1 MERILFVD
9 DEENLRF
16 LFMKVFEDR
25 GFDLETASNFEEAM
39 TKMRH
44 KPFDVIISDINMPG
58 KSGLA
63 LLHDIK
69 GANPEA
75 NVILIT
81 GNPSVESAADA
92 VRNGAFDYLTKPFN
106 IGVLEEVITKA
117 LHKKRALDERHR
129 LKLIEDEYVTNLED
143 TLQQQT
149 QEIRKAYKFL
159 ERAHQKSLEILATA
173 VDYRDDDTGNHV
185 IRIGGYSTLLAEKLG
200 LSAQST
206 EILRNAAPMHDVGK
220 IGIPDAILQKPGKL
234 TSEEFEIMKQHTV
247 IGAKIF
253 LKSEHPYH
261 IASGIIALTHHEK
274 WDGSG
279 YPRGLAGDE
288 IHIFGRI
295 VAIVDVFDAL
305 TNDRVYKKA
314 WTDEKALELISGER
328 GKHFD
333 PEITRIFV
341 DNFDRIREIRQNIN
355 LDGPGEHAV
364 SLEAFN
370 TQDYSN

>member
-16 LFMKVFEDR
+16 LFLKVFEEQ
-25 GFDLETASNFEEAM
+25 GYDLDTAANFTEAI
-39 TKMRH
+39 TKM
-44 KPFDVIISDINMPG
+44 KESPFDVVISDITMPG
-58 KSGLA
+58 KSGLE

-69 GANPEA
+69 EANPEA
-75 NVILIT
+75 NVVLIT
-81 GNPSVESAADA
+81 GNPTVETAAEA
-92 VRNGAFDYLTKPFN
+92 VRQGAFDYLTKPFN
-106 IGVLEEVITKA
+106 ISLLQKVIEKALMKKRQLDEKHRLENIEQQYISNLEE
-117 LHKKRALDERHR
+117 
-129 LKLIEDEYVTNLED
+129 

-159 ERAHQKSLEILATA
+159 EKSHRRSLEILASA

-185 IRIGGYSTLLAEKLG
+185 LRIGSYSTLLGELLG
-200 LSAQST
+200 LSPQKI

-234 TSEEFEIMKQHTV
+234 TPEEFDVMKQHTV
-247 IGAKIF
+247 IGARIF
-253 LKSEHPYH
+253 LDSEHPYH

-274 WDGSG
+274 WDGGG
-279 YPRGLAGDE
+279 YPRGLKGDG

-314 WTDEKALELISGER
+314 WPDEKALDLIRSES

-333 PEITRIFV
+333 PEVVGVFL
-341 DNFDRIREIRQNIN
+341 DSFDRIRAIRENI
-355 LDGPGEHAV
+355 EKQ
-364 SLEAFN
+364 
-370 TQDYSN
+370 QDRKRQLSFEKFSKADF